1 MAVFSTADFA
11 AGFGFGLQQNSLL
24 VRCWRMERQEFQGI
38 FFSATLEAFLE
49 PWKATPL
56 TFAPG
61 FPDFHS
67 ISLLL

>member
-1 MAVFSTADFA
+1 LPRGLASACSKTRFLFA
-11 AGFGFGLQQNSLL
+11 AGE
-24 VRCWRMERQEFQGI
+24 WRGKNFKGI